1 MLPYIGDF
9 ATAIKQQA
17 RDINVVIA
25 YKNGDNYVFLQ
36 KDKLQSLTYNAKV
49 DKALG
54 GIVKKVCD
62 IKAMYNEYTTNLTKG
77 TPINLYYKCGD
88 GMCKKALL
96 YISQVK
102 INKISKIITIEALDY
117 LSYIEGIATLPMMKN
132 TDLVTYEKTVF
143 NQRGYN
149 YTIDSSVVNPKLT
162 LGYPKSTKLVETF
175 EEMAEANQALFDFAF
190 KEEYELELP
199 FDVPTDFELK
209 IINHVLPLRL
219 PYTFSIPFREVIS
232 PSDNFELHV
241 KRFGFSDVVDTLN
254 TSTELINFEIDD
266 DSSTQYD
273 DVKVSLFFPSS
284 SEQKSL
290 GKVKATIPGS
300 ILNYNVGT
308 IDFGNTMIPQICVF
322 NDKVDVSDY
331 TIGSDSFSFSVNN
344 SGVLAKNF
352 EAEMY
357 GLDISTA
364 TLKDTDTDSN
374 IKQVSNMY
382 IQSAS
387 VYDTEIFKHPNCT
400 LKTFGNPLYEVGDTI
415 RCVPYDV
422 LILEENI
429 VFNGGLKCTLKGV
442 AKDNEAN

>member
-1 MLPYIGDF
+1 MLPYVGDF

-25 YKNGDNYVFLQ
+25 YKKGDSYIFLQ
-36 KDKLQSLTYNAKV
+36 KDNIQSLTYNAKI
-49 DKALG
+49 DKGLG
-54 GIVKKVCD
+54 GVIKKVAD
-62 IKAMYNEYTTNLTKG
+62 IKAMYNDYTTTLSKG

-88 GMCKKALL
+88 GVCKKALL

-102 INKISKIITIEALDY
+102 VNKISRIITIEALDY

-132 TDLVTYEKTVF
+132 ADLLTYEKTVF
-143 NQRGYN
+143 NQLGYN
-149 YTIDSSVVNPKLT
+149 YTIDSSVVNPRLT
-162 LGYPKSTKLVETF
+162 LGYPVSTKLLETF
-175 EEMAEANQALFDFAF
+175 EEMAEANQAIFDFCF
-190 KEEYELELP
+190 NSTYKLTLP
-199 FDVPTDFELK
+199 FDVPTSFSLPMTGDYITPSDKFELQ
-209 IINHVLPLRL
+209 
-219 PYTFSIPFREVIS
+219 
-232 PSDNFELHV
+232 V
-241 KRFGFSDVVDTLN
+241 KKFGFSEPEDVLN
-254 TSTELINFEIDD
+254 ADTELINFEIDD
-266 DSSTQYD
+266 DSSDQYD
-273 DVKVSLFFPSS
+273 DVKVSLFFPSN

-290 GKVKATIPGS
+290 GTVKATIPGNV
-300 ILNYNVGT
+300 LNYNVGT